1 MIGSLAVAVG
11 LLAVLTIVPGPDVAV
26 VARGGT
32 RRRSALC
39 RADGR
44 RGGLR
49 PARLGPARGRRAR
62 RGARCVGRSLCGR
75 ADRRDRLPDLART
88 ADALAVPRRAV
99 ATPLDGRQA
108 AVRPAPGVP
117 RGDLVG
123 VRRGD
128 LAGDSPGGRRSLA
141 REAWRTGFLTNL
153 LNPKIGVFY
162 TSVLLQ
168 LVPTGLP
175 VAATQG
181 GSRADPRGPIAALA
195 QWLGPRARAV
205 ADRPAAPRCAPGG
218 RTGRWRRAGRSRRGD
233 RRPGTVSFADD
244 RAPTIRGAG

>member
-1 MIGSLAVAVG
+1 
-11 LLAVLTIVPGPDVAV
+11 
-26 VARGGT
+26 
-32 RRRSALC
+32 
-39 RADGR
+39 
-44 RGGLR
+44 
-49 PARLGPARGRRAR
+49 
-62 RGARCVGRSLCGR
+62 
-75 ADRRDRLPDLART
+75 
-88 ADALAVPRRAV
+88 V

-162 TSVLLQ
+162 TSVLPQ

-175 VAATQG
+175 VAATQAG
-181 GSRADPRGPIAALA
+181 LVLTHAGLSLLWLNGWARALA
-195 QWLGPRARAV
+195 RSRTALRRLGVRRAVERVGGVVLVGLGVGTAVRAR
-205 ADRPAAPRCAPGG
+205 
-218 RTGRWRRAGRSRRGD
+218 
-233 RRPGTVSFADD
+233 
-244 RAPTIRGAG
+244 